1 MSNSLTSN
9 FMAFDTN
16 LLATK
21 LKRCRNNLEL
31 TLNEVSASS
40 GISISKLQD
49 IETGKVEPYGDE
61 ILILADIYQEDFKY
75 FISND
80 KLSASEQVEELYRV
94 NGKNFFQSR

>member
-1 MSNSLTSN
+1 
-9 FMAFDTN
+9 MAFDTN

-61 ILILADIYQEDFKY
+61 ILILI
-75 FISND
+75 
-80 KLSASEQVEELYRV
+80 
-94 NGKNFFQSR
+94 

>member
-1 MSNSLTSN
+1 
-9 FMAFDTN
+9 MAFDTN

-61 ILILADIYQEDFKY
+61 ILILEI
-75 FISND
+75 FIKRISSTSLAMINYLHLN
-80 KLSASEQVEELYRV
+80 KL
-94 NGKNFFQSR
+94 KNCIE

>member
-1 MSNSLTSN
+1 
-9 FMAFDTN
+9 MAFDTN

-61 ILILADIYQEDFKY
+61 ILILADIYQG
-75 FISND
+75 ISNTSLAMINYLHLN
-80 KLSASEQVEELYRV
+80 KL
-94 NGKNFFQSR
+94 KNCIE